1 MDTGD
6 CGRLSLLAEMGGDVS
21 GAESLGIK
29 DVSATD
35 ERFLFIKDSG
45 FAASGALSA
54 CDCLEVLAPA
64 VGVGERGSRDGAL
77 SGIFSEI
84 FSGARGGDGS
94 KGEGKFWITLKRSLL
109 VYFAALCIMGT
120 W

>member
-1 MDTGD
+1 
-6 CGRLSLLAEMGGDVS
+6 MGGGGVS

-29 DVSATD
+29 DVSATL
-35 ERFLFIKDSG
+35 ERFLVIKDG
-45 FAASGALSA
+45 RFAASDAFSA
-54 CDCLEVLAPA
+54 WDCLEVLATA

-77 SGIFSEI
+77 SGI

-94 KGEGKFWITLKRSLL
+94 KGEGKFWITLKSSLL
-109 VYFAALCIMGT
+109 VYFAALCIMDT

>member
-1 MDTGD
+1 
-6 CGRLSLLAEMGGDVS
+6 MGGDVS

-77 SGIFSEI
+77 SGIFS
-84 FSGARGGDGS
+84 GARGRDGS

>member
-1 MDTGD
+1 
-6 CGRLSLLAEMGGDVS
+6 MGGDVS

-77 SGIFSEI
+77 SGTFSGIFSGI